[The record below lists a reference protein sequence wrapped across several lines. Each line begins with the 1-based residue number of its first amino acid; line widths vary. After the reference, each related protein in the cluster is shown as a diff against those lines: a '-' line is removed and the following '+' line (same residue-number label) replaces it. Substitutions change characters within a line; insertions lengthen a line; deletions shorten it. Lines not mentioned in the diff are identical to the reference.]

1 MVLYSRNY
9 DKGFYHELGVQGRGL
24 WWWGGS
30 YASFGSLVH
39 SVPSDI
45 LSGSMWQA
53 RRPWTAEVCKT
64 SGGCESVTFSYEQKG
79 KNRAGH
85 FTLKRLHSSS
95 ILSRKYLRKL
105 LYWQATHP
113 QDMTTSH
120 AAMTRK
126 KGCFIVVTK
135 SQILMQLVCYNLLL
149 VSLLVIGVV
158 QIEWVNI
165 VSLGKLKNN
174 FLPLF

>member
-1 MVLYSRNY
+1 MENGQLALGNASSLWAP
-9 DKGFYHELGVQGRGL
+9 DKGSYRSTVMRNHELGVQGRGL
-24 WWWGGS
+24 RWWVSS
-30 YASFGSLVH
+30 YASFSSLVH

-64 SGGCESVTFSYEQKG
+64 SWGCESVTLSYEQKG

-85 FTLKRLHSSS
+85 FMLKGLHSSS
-95 ILSRKYLRKL
+95 MLSRIYLRKQ
-105 LYWQATHP
+105 LYRLATDP

-135 SQILMQLVCYNLLL
+135 SQI
-149 VSLLVIGVV
+149 
-158 QIEWVNI
+158 
-165 VSLGKLKNN
+165 
-174 FLPLF
+174 